1 MMQKV
6 MEEAIWRSV
15 CDNCPSLSSL
25 STNDGDGTGK
35 NLANIGPGSSCVI
48 PSTALT
54 NSVKRQPSL
63 KDHGHML
70 HFDNF
75 RTFYING
82 SLTLVVND
90 LNLDK
95 IPCGDMVKI
104 LEDRWFPLPT
114 RFWIFS
120 LKPLD
125 HVAHFVYDL
134 IDDSQN
140 WNVSLLK
147 FLFSDPDDCLL
158 WHFDKKGNFSVRSAN
173 AMAQD
178 YLASYRDKA
187 SSSPTPNT
195 FGEILKKIWAAKVP
209 PNKSE
214 DSSLEN

>member
-95 IPCGDMVKI
+95 MHLNKAPSLDGLPPLFYWKGKLLCVMGHELLVKV
-104 LEDRWFPLPT
+104 
-114 RFWIFS
+114 
-120 LKPLD
+120 
-125 HVAHFVYDL
+125 VA
-134 IDDSQN
+134 
-140 WNVSLLK
+140 
-147 FLFSDPDDCLL
+147 
-158 WHFDKKGNFSVRSAN
+158 
-173 AMAQD
+173 
-178 YLASYRDKA
+178 
-187 SSSPTPNT
+187 
-195 FGEILKKIWAAKVP
+195 
-209 PNKSE
+209 
-214 DSSLEN
+214 

>member
-1 MMQKV
+1 
-6 MEEAIWRSV
+6 
-15 CDNCPSLSSL
+15 
-25 STNDGDGTGK
+25 
-35 NLANIGPGSSCVI
+35 
-48 PSTALT
+48 
-54 NSVKRQPSL
+54 
-63 KDHGHML
+63 
-70 HFDNF
+70 
-75 RTFYING
+75 
-82 SLTLVVND
+82 
-90 LNLDK
+90 
-95 IPCGDMVKI
+95 MVKI

-147 FLFSDPDDCLL
+147 FLFSD
-158 WHFDKKGNFSVRSAN
+158 
-173 AMAQD
+173 D

>member
-75 RTFYING
+75 RTFYTNG

-95 IPCGDMVKI
+95 VCYDPRKVTPWPFSNTMGLIN
-104 LEDRWFPLPT
+104 FPQTLGQNLALIVLAHPT
-114 RFWIFS
+114 LVVHRSPS
-120 LKPLD
+120 LRIMGFP
-125 HVAHFVYDL
+125 
-134 IDDSQN
+134 
-140 WNVSLLK
+140 
-147 FLFSDPDDCLL
+147 
-158 WHFDKKGNFSVRSAN
+158 
-173 AMAQD
+173 
-178 YLASYRDKA
+178 
-187 SSSPTPNT
+187 
-195 FGEILKKIWAAKVP
+195 
-209 PNKSE
+209 SE
-214 DSSLEN
+214 W